1 MEAPAEIRVVRCG
14 GSRIT
19 FRKAV
24 FTLDSKFLLCPSGD
38 AIKVF
43 SSSTEECVHV
53 LQGHAN
59 LVTGIVLNPS
69 NHLQVYSCSLD
80 GTVKLWD
87 FTDGILIKTYVVGP
101 SIFSIH
107 VSKKHDGVV
116 FLVVPMASNKSQE
129 VYQLVALH
137 LPRSPGQEVEA
148 KEMSAVIC
156 DISPLPRAISFGRE
170 GEYIA
175 SAKGVQLSVYFF
187 RKQKEYRFSLK
198 ATDKKGAK
206 NSFPCVSCHPEDDCI
221 ATGHADGKI
230 RLWRNFNQKKE
241 YTYSTEQW
249 HHSAVA
255 ALTFSPQGTKL
266 LSGGTE
272 SVLVQWHYG
281 AVTKKDF
288 LPRLGSA
295 IEHISVS
302 PDGALYCT
310 SHRDNKVIVIQSSLK
325 VSAIIQGLVTGD
337 DVQTE
342 LLIDPRT
349 KALVL
354 NGKPGHLQFYSLH
367 RDKQLYNLDIVQQEY
382 IHESGLRQ
390 YGVMQAAFDSDGA
403 WLATVEE
410 RAEED
415 GGVDVSLKLWAFSDA
430 AHSFQLNTTIY
441 MPHEGHICSMC
452 FRDGGETTTLVTTG
466 RDGHFKAWVLAEDTD
481 TQGISS
487 HWSCEFVGDYHLL
500 TPSACCFSA
509 DGSLLAV
516 SFREV
521 VTVWRPG
528 TWELLATFSQPP
540 GDIRDLCFGRLGC
553 SKFLLGTTTEGV
565 LCCWNLLTCSV
576 EWSTALDVILL
587 QSDPLSDNMAAF
599 SAAAGSTDLFVFK
612 PSEPRPLYSQKAVS
626 SGVVRRAVFAPHQ
639 EALQSCEESAQWLN
653 RSRLYFLS
661 DNMDLMTFSIKSE
674 EDRILASSKQLVVDD
689 SVALT
694 PFCLLLGKHR
704 QAQRNEQ
711 DPLCEQVAARTQL
724 PQRSTAVR
732 ELLHTPAHVLPPASH
747 LCTMFVNSLLV
758 SKPGVRGAQESEEE
772 DMESEKEEEMGE
784 SEEEMES
791 RDAAGR
797 PAIQNEAADGTAS
810 LSKGQERELRQIRK
824 ADFSW
829 KAGSRQFVGQL
840 GVKGLTQEP
849 KDGIS
854 LLTTGLELLTF

>member
-14 GSRIT
+14 GSSIT

-43 SSSTEECVHV
+43 STSTEECVHV

-59 LVTGIVLNPS
+59 LITGIVLNPS

-101 SIFSIH
+101 SIFSIL

-116 FLVVPMASNKSQE
+116 FLVMPMASNKSRE
-129 VYQLVALH
+129 AYQLVALH
-137 LPRSPGQEVEA
+137 LPRSPAQEVEA
-148 KEMSAVIC
+148 KEMTAVTC
-156 DISPLPRAISFGRE
+156 DISPLPKATSFGRE

-187 RKQKEYRFSLK
+187 RKQKEYRFFLN

-206 NSFPCVSCHPEDDCI
+206 NEFTCVSCHPKDDCI

-266 LSGGTE
+266 LSGGIE

-281 AVTKKDF
+281 TVTKKDF
-288 LPRLGSA
+288 LPRLGGA

-310 SHRDNKVIVIQSSLK
+310 SHKDNKVIVIQSNLK
-325 VSAIIQGLVTGD
+325 VSAIIQGLVKGD
-337 DVQTE
+337 AVRTE

-382 IHESGLRQ
+382 IHESGLQQ
-390 YGVMQAAFDSDGA
+390 YEVVRAALDSSGA

-415 GGVDVSLKLWAFSDA
+415 GGVDVSLKLWTYSEA
-430 AHSFQLNTTIY
+430 AQSFQLNTTIC

-452 FRDGGETTTLVTTG
+452 FCDADETTTLVTTG
-466 RDGHFKAWVLAEDTD
+466 RDGHFKAWVLVDDTD
-481 TQGISS
+481 AQGMTS
-487 HWSCEFVGDYHLL
+487 HWSCEFVGGYHHL

-516 SFREV
+516 GFREV
-521 VTVWRPG
+521 VTVWLPG
-528 TWELLATFSQPP
+528 TWELLVTFSQPP

-576 EWSTALDVILL
+576 EWSTALDVTLL
-587 QSDPLSDNMAAF
+587 QPDPLSENMAAF
-599 SAAAGSTDLFVFK
+599 SATARSTDLFVFK
-612 PSEPRPLYSQKAVS
+612 PSEPRPQYSQKSVCL
-626 SGVVRRAVFAPHQ
+626 GEVRRAVFAPRQ
-639 EALQSCEESAQWLN
+639 EALQSSEESAQWLN
-653 RSRLYFLS
+653 RSRLYFLT

-704 QAQRNEQ
+704 QAQRNKQ

-724 PQRSTAVR
+724 PQRSTAVL

-747 LCTMFVNSLLV
+747 LCTMFVNSLLI

-772 DMESEKEEEMGE
+772 DLESEKEEEMEE
-784 SEEEMES
+784 SEEEMEL

-797 PAIQNEAADGTAS
+797 PAIQKQAADGTAS
-810 LSKGQERELRQIRK
+810 LSTSQERELQRLRK

-829 KAGSRQFVGQL
+829 VSAALHS
-840 GVKGLTQEP
+840 
-849 KDGIS
+849 
-854 LLTTGLELLTF
+854 